1 MAPKKRL
8 GKSFSEIQAES
19 NRISANRSLSQLIPT
34 EEVAGFIDSVL
45 PSFDMYGAPI
55 ATTREEVGSF
65 SGGSVDYST
74 QFVDDAS
81 PPKDNYGQGPSRSTR
96 VAAHKFVPHSPE
108 RESLMEK
115 AGARGPTNT
124 LGTVYVKFQRSGRL
138 GQVWKYE
145 HVPESVYDSFAN
157 STSKGRFI
165 NQQLNSF
172 RKGPAGTRNDF
183 ARTQDFG

>member
-1 MAPKKRL
+1 MAPKRRL
-8 GKSFSEIQAES
+8 GKSFTDLQAES
-19 NRISANRSLSQLIPT
+19 NRISANQSLSQLIPT
-34 EEVAGFIDSVL
+34 EELPGFVESVL

-55 ATTREEVGSF
+55 VTEREEVGSF

-74 QFVDDAS
+74 QFVEDAS

-96 VAAHKFVPHSPE
+96 VAAHKFVPHERE

-124 LGTVYVKFQRSGRL
+124 LGTVYVKFQRPGRM

-145 HVPESVYDSFAN
+145 HVPESIYDSFSN
-157 STSKGRFI
+157 STSKGRYI
-165 NQQLNSF
+165 NQQLNTF
-172 RKGPAGTRNDF
+172 KKGPIGTRNDR
-183 ARTQDFG
+183 ARTQDFN